1 MDGPFRPYV
10 QRYVTILIKISDQK
24 TKLFASWGV
33 RDLWVPATCPAVYP
47 LHPTTPPDRWPTS
60 ELIFSAR
67 IAEMTMDFEWKKVI
81 SKMNI
86 SGNYQYLQIW
96 AVVEYH
102 RCGRARYDH
111 LCGGRSRLGC
121 CGDSVTSLTE
131 KSLLWSRTGG
141 HACTATP

>member
-86 SGNYQYLQIW
+86 PGNYRYLQIW
-96 AVVEYH
+96 RSSSTTGAGERGMTTCAVAGVVWEAVVT
-102 RCGRARYDH
+102 
-111 LCGGRSRLGC
+111 L
-121 CGDSVTSLTE
+121 
-131 KSLLWSRTGG
+131 
-141 HACTATP
+141 